1 MFEEIQGRIRAIG
14 GVEIW
19 QILCFDE
26 LLTRS
31 DEDRFA
37 FVPQWRNRG
46 ILRRQG
52 KSRYLGGHASINVIE
67 SVKA

>member
-26 LLTRS
+26 LLTCS

-37 FVPQWRNRG
+37 FVPQWQNRG
-46 ILRRQG
+46 ILRHQG
-52 KSRYLGGHASINVIE
+52 KSRYLGGHASISVVE